1 MIADLGH
8 ICILLS
14 VALSAYSVVGSL
26 LGAKLSTQQL
36 IDSARLGGYLASA
49 MLVLATAILIAAFVT
64 QDFSIQYVAENSS
77 TTMEPWLTWVA
88 FYAGNEG
95 SLLFLASI
103 FSVFAGLAIL
113 TTPSELTTAR
123 PYTTAVLLGVVLFF
137 ALVMATLANP
147 FTELF
152 PVPPDGR
159 GINPL
164 LTHPGMLVH
173 PPMLMTGLI
182 GVAIPFAFAIGH
194 LLSGQVGDEWVE
206 AARRW
211 ALVVWAIL
219 TIGLLLG
226 SWWAYTILGWG
237 GYWAWDPVENAGLL
251 PWLPLTAFIHS
262 IMIQRRRGM
271 FRSWNILLIT
281 IAWGMA
287 MYGMF
292 MNRGGPVPSVHSFAQ
307 SALGWVFLLFLAGNL
322 LFAFAVFFWRYGTL
336 RNSLRLVSP
345 LSREGA
351 FLLNNFLFLII
362 GFVTLWG
369 VVYPLV
375 SDVFQGVVVTVGRPY
390 YDVVLGPFFLA
401 LVVLMGIGPLVPWRQ
416 TTSRLLVNRMI
427 VPVGIGVSVA
437 ILAAVLGVRALA
449 PLLGVVACTMALA
462 GIVREWV
469 LGTRIRV
476 KRGENYFMAFIRL
489 VMNNRPRYGGYIV
502 HLGIVMLGFSVI
514 GSAFYSTQKDVTML
528 PGQQVTVR
536 GFTIEY
542 VSNSTEAKPDGIKQT
557 ALVRAKSGEK
567 ILGLM
572 TPGYRFY
579 PDFSMAATRAAIRS
593 TPREDLYVIA
603 NEFSEN
609 GQAVFRIYVNPLVL
623 WMWIAGPL
631 FVIGTLIAL
640 WPERVRARSSA

>member
-1 MIADLGH
+1 MISDLGH
-8 ICILLS
+8 LFIFMS
-14 VALSAYSVVGSL
+14 VALSGYAVVGSGF
-26 LGAKLSTQQL
+26 GAKLAIQQL
-36 IDSARLGGYLASA
+36 VDSARLAGYLASA
-49 MLVLATAILIAAFVT
+49 MLILATSALIAAFVT
-64 QDFSIQYVAENSS
+64 QDFGIQYVAENSS
-77 TTMEPWLTWVA
+77 TSMEPWLTWVA

-95 SLLFLASI
+95 SLLFLATI
-103 FSVFAGLAIL
+103 FSVLAALAIL
-113 TTPSELTTAR
+113 GTPTELADAR

-137 ALVMATLANP
+137 SLVMSTLANP
-147 FTELF
+147 FTELS
-152 PVPPDGR
+152 PVPLDGR

-194 LLSGQVGDEWVE
+194 LLSGQIGDEWVE
-206 AARRW
+206 TARRW

-219 TIGLLLG
+219 TTGLLLG

-271 FRSWNILLIT
+271 FRSWNILLII

-292 MNRGGPVPSVHSFAQ
+292 MNRGGPIPSVHSFAQ
-307 SALGWVFLLFLAGNL
+307 SSLGWVFLLFLIGSL

-336 RNSLRLVSP
+336 RNSLPLVSP
-345 LSREGA
+345 LSREAA

-362 GFVTLWG
+362 AFVTLWG
-369 VVYPLV
+369 VVYPLI
-375 SDVFQGVVVTVGRPY
+375 SDVFQGVAVTVGRPY
-390 YDVVLGPFFLA
+390 YDVVLGPLFLA
-401 LVVLMGIGPLVPWRQ
+401 LVVLMGVGPLIPWRR
-416 TTSRLLVNRMI
+416 TTSRLLINRMAMPM
-427 VPVGIGVSVA
+427 VVGFSVA
-437 ILAAVLGVRALA
+437 VLAAVLGVRSLF
-449 PLLGVVACTMALA
+449 PLLGVVACTVALA
-462 GIVREWV
+462 GIAREWV

-476 KRGENYFMAFIRL
+476 RRGENYITAFVRL
-489 VMNNRPRYGGYIV
+489 IMNNRPRYGGYIV
-502 HLGIVMLGFSVI
+502 HLGIVLLGFSVV
-514 GSAFYSTQKDVTML
+514 GSSFYGTQKDVTMV
-528 PGQQVTVR
+528 PGEEVIVQ
-536 GFTIEY
+536 GFTLQYI
-542 VSNSTEAKPDGIKQT
+542 SNSTEEKPDGIKQT
-557 ALVRAKSGEK
+557 ALLRAKKGEK
-567 ILGLM
+567 VLGLM

-609 GQAVFRIYVNPLVL
+609 GQAVFRIYVNPLVF

-631 FVIGTLIAL
+631 FVMGTLIAL
-640 WPERVRARSSA
+640 WPERSRTRPRA